1 MPNSHQVIP
10 KKNSSA
16 VPHVI
21 CMVGLPARG
30 KTYISKKLARYLNWI
45 GVTTKV
51 FNVGEYRRQ
60 TEGYRDHEFFRTD
73 NPEAMAVR
81 HTAAMSALTD
91 AIEWLKNLGEVAIF
105 DATNTTVERRKM
117 VYDEVVT
124 KNSFKC
130 IYLESI
136 CDDEHLIE
144 TNIVNMKIR
153 SPDYQNNNMD
163 VTEAID
169 DFRRRIS
176 HYTDVYVP
184 IDEATEGHATFIK
197 VVNAGEKM
205 IINKHYGYLQSRIA
219 YWLMNIHL
227 VPRTIYLTRHGESI
241 NNVAGKIGGDSDLS
255 DHGMQFAD
263 ALAELINRKKI
274 PGIRVWTSWLKRS
287 IKTAA
292 AIDAP
297 QERWKALNE
306 LDSGVCEGLTY
317 DEMCQKYPEQ
327 FAARDLNKLTYRYQG
342 GESYEDL
349 VARLE
354 PVIMELERGM
364 LW

>member
-1 MPNSHQVIP
+1 
-10 KKNSSA
+10 
-16 VPHVI
+16 
-21 CMVGLPARG
+21 
-30 KTYISKKLARYLNWI
+30 
-45 GVTTKV
+45 
-51 FNVGEYRRQ
+51 
-60 TEGYRDHEFFRTD
+60 
-73 NPEAMAVR
+73 MAVR

-219 YWLMNIHL
+219 YW
-227 VPRTIYLTRHGESI
+227 
-241 NNVAGKIGGDSDLS
+241 
-255 DHGMQFAD
+255 
-263 ALAELINRKKI
+263 
-274 PGIRVWTSWLKRS
+274 
-287 IKTAA
+287 
-292 AIDAP
+292 
-297 QERWKALNE
+297 
-306 LDSGVCEGLTY
+306 
-317 DEMCQKYPEQ
+317 
-327 FAARDLNKLTYRYQG
+327 
-342 GESYEDL
+342 
-349 VARLE
+349 
-354 PVIMELERGM
+354 
-364 LW
+364 